1 MLIWDCRLAGFL
13 IPVISSSYFIKS
25 QLPTSYTTAPSKIVL
40 DNIVASDATTTL
52 LAWQLG
58 NAYLLLGLLG
68 VFILNTT
75 SELKVVRAYL
85 FALWLGDI
93 GHVGF
98 TLWAMGWKG
107 TTDIGSW
114 SAVVWGNIG
123 ATLFLFATRSLYFL
137 DFFDGGAAEV
147 IKEKTK
153 RAAKKIEKKT

>member
-1 MLIWDCRLAGFL
+1 
-13 IPVISSSYFIKS
+13 VISSGYFIKS
-25 QLPTSYTTAPSKIVL
+25 QLPTSYATAPSKIVL

-93 GHVGF
+93 GHVGL

-107 TTDIGSW
+107 ATDIGSW
-114 SAVVWGNIG
+114 NAVVWGNIG

-137 DFFDGGAAEV
+137 GFFDGGAEV
-147 IKEKTK
+147 VVEK
-153 RAAKKIEKKT
+153 AKKATKKAEKKT